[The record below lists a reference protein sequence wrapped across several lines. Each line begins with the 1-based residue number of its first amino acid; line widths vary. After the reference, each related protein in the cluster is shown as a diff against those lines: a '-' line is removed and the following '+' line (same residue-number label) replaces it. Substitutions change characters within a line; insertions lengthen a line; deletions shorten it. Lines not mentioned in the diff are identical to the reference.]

1 MNGSWRTRT
10 KSKKLPDSE
19 ALGSHYMRVLIIAQY
34 FPPDMGGGATRAS
47 NVAKGLLKAGC
58 DVTVVSAFPHYPTGN
73 VPRKYRW
80 KPEGVEYEGGLKVFR
95 TFVPA
100 LASEGFVKRVL
111 LFASFIVSS
120 LFALPF
126 VGKVDVV
133 WAANPNVI
141 AVFPSLV
148 YGMVKRCPLVM
159 NVDDLWPEV
168 LYDLGVSRRA
178 FLARISEFVAR
189 IAYRLASAI
198 TPISPG
204 YVGILMNKY
213 EVDAGKIH
221 VVPAGVDLDKFSYRE
236 KNVEGGNR
244 TFRVLYI
251 GAFSPAYDFDQVF
264 RAAELLAAIP
274 DVEFVIRGGGE
285 LANVLKSKVKG
296 MELKNVEVVDTIVSR
311 KKVASILGQAD
322 VLLLPLSGVGSIE
335 MGISS
340 KLYEYQ
346 AAGKPIICCSNGQP
360 ARYVSETSSG
370 IVVEPGHYESLSK
383 AVRYLRSDRVVCAR
397 FGEAGRRYVEENVS
411 IEKTGMKMRTV
422 FEYVLRIKGN

>member
-1 MNGSWRTRT
+1 
-10 KSKKLPDSE
+10 
-19 ALGSHYMRVLIIAQY
+19 MRVLVIAQY
-34 FPPDMGGGATRAS
+34 FPPDMGGGATRAY

-80 KPEGVEYEGGLKVFR
+80 KPLGVEYEGGMKVIR

-100 LASEGFVKRVL
+100 LASKGFVKRIL
-111 LFASFIVSS
+111 LFASFVVSS

-126 VGKVDVV
+126 LGGVDVV
-133 WAANPNVI
+133 WAANPNIV

-148 YGMVKRCPLVM
+148 YGMVKRCPLVI

-178 FLARISEFVAR
+178 FLARIGEFMAR

-204 YVGILMNKY
+204 YVSVIMNKY

-221 VVPAGVDLDKFSYRE
+221 VVPAGVDLDRFSYEE
-236 KNVEGGNR
+236 KNVEEGEGK
-244 TFRVLYI
+244 FRVLYI

-264 RAAELLAAIP
+264 KAAGLLTAFS
-274 DVEFVIRGGGE
+274 DVEFVIQGGGE
-285 LANVLKSKVKG
+285 LAAVLQARVKEIGLENVK
-296 MELKNVEVVDTIVSR
+296 VVDRIVSR
-311 KKVASILGQAD
+311 REVARILGRAD
-322 VLLLPLSGVGSIE
+322 ALLLPLSGVGSIE

-346 AAGKPIICCSNGQP
+346 AAGKPIICCSDGQP

-370 IVVEPGHYESLSK
+370 IVIKPGHYESLGK
-383 AVRYLRSDRVVCAR
+383 AIRYLRSDQVVCAR
-397 FGEAGRRYVEENVS
+397 LGEAGRRYVEENVS
-411 IEKTGMKMRTV
+411 IEKTGMEMRTI
-422 FEYVLRIKGN
+422 FEYVLRTRGSLERLSNLNACATKKDKGYTD